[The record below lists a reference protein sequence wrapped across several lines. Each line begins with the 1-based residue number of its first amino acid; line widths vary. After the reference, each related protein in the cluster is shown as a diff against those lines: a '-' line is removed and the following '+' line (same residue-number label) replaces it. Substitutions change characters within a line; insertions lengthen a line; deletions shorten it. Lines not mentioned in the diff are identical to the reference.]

1 MFDIIKNG
9 YMYFAIGAFGLVLL
23 LFISDG
29 ISGYSKSKS
38 IKSGSKTGSK
48 TGKTDKT
55 GKYSPAMLLL
65 VGGIIGYGI
74 SYMKKDEVEGCENC
88 GGQHN

>member
-1 MFDIIKNG
+1 MFQIVKKG

-38 IKSGSKTGSK
+38 IKSGSVAGSITGSI
-48 TGKTDKT
+48 TGIL
-55 GKYSPAMLLL
+55 GKNSPAMLLL

-74 SYMKKDEVEGCENC
+74 SYMKKDDIEGCNTCDE
-88 GGQHN
+88 HD

>member
-1 MFDIIKNG
+1 MFQIVKKG

-38 IKSGSKTGSK
+38 IKSGSVAGSITGIL
-48 TGKTDKT
+48 GKN
-55 GKYSPAMLLL
+55 SPAMLLL

-74 SYMKKDEVEGCENC
+74 SYMKKDDDIEGCKICDE
-88 GGQHN
+88 HN